1 MKTIETK
8 TTLTIEVLGLKQ
20 PAILNKEP
28 NTEVIFITAKSF
40 DKVQPKTLSITRRKA
55 ESFLM
60 SDFLPETHSNN
71 YTNSQG
77 DICVEL
83 HSLRYRPR
91 YYEVVTIYVPND
103 GEKYG
108 YIGKDGKPI
117 EYKATDCYIIESI
130 REVERPTTLEEK
142 TTNAIEARKIAIALF
157 ENETGETYN
166 PRNPEHK
173 QMIKDY
179 L

>member
-1 MKTIETK
+1 MKTIENK

-20 PAILNKEP
+20 PSTLNKEP

-40 DKVQPKTLSITRRKA
+40 TTAQPKTLSITRRKA

-60 SDFLPETHSNN
+60 SDFLPETHHNN
-71 YTNSQG
+71 YVNSQG

-91 YYEVVTIYVPND
+91 YYEVVTTYVPND
-103 GEKYG
+103 GEQYG
-108 YIGKDGKPI
+108 YKTKEGKM
-117 EYKATDCYIIESI
+117 KAYNTTDCYIIESI
-130 REVERPTTLEEK
+130 REVERPATLEEK

-157 ENETGETYN
+157 ENETGETYD

-173 QMIKDY
+173 QLIKDY